1 MRINLMENSSTF
13 ALTEVNA
20 TTVGALRQ
28 ERNLGDAVINV
39 DRVVAADDHV
49 LEDRAEGEEMNVAVV
64 NKDKKGGKPDTLRK
78 RRKGSHKTIDAV
90 TRNHILLDVEAGM
103 PVAKAAKEYG
113 VHYTSIYS
121 WMNKGIKA
129 HRRLKSDNKLSSTR
143 LNANGTLTSKDDAG
157 TVRRKI
163 IAASKDVTKPTI
175 LPVETDHNEIKSR
188 VKEVV
193 LHISGTYVP
202 AKGQLRITR
211 ELLNYLNEV
220 GAHLTK

>member
-20 TTVGALRQ
+20 TTVGALRT

-49 LEDRAEGEEMNVAVV
+49 LEERSEGDEMNVAVV
-64 NKDKKGGKPDTLRK
+64 NKDKKGGKPATLRK
-78 RRKGSHKTIDAV
+78 RRKGSTKQIDA
-90 TRNHILLDVEAGM
+90 TMWNHILLDVEAGM
-103 PVAKAAKEYG
+103 PVSKAAKEYG
-113 VHYTSIYS
+113 VHHTTIYARI
-121 WMNKGIKA
+121 NKGAKA
-129 HRRLKSDNKLSSTR
+129 HRRLKTDKTLSATKLNT
-143 LNANGTLTSKDDAG
+143 NGTLITDIITDKDIKRTQAH
-157 TVRRKI
+157 TV
-163 IAASKDVTKPTI
+163 TI
-175 LPVETDHNEIKSR
+175 LPVETRSEFQPR

-193 LHISGTYVP
+193 LHLSGTFVP

>member
-28 ERNLGDAVINV
+28 ESDLGDAVINV

-49 LEDRAEGEEMNVAVV
+49 LEDRPEGEEMNVAVV
-64 NKDKKGGKPDTLRK
+64 NKDKKGGKPATLRK
-78 RRKGSHKTIDAV
+78 RRKGSVKQVDA
-90 TRNHILLDVEAGM
+90 TLRNHILLDVEAGM

-121 WMNKGIKA
+121 WMNKGMKA
-129 HRRLKSDNKLSSTR
+129 HRRLKTDKQLSASKLST
-143 LNANGTLTSKDDAG
+143 NGTLTTSTTTDK
-157 TVRRKI
+157 TVN
-163 IAASKDVTKPTI
+163 I
-175 LPVETDHNEIKSR
+175 LPVDTDRNEIKPR
-188 VKEVV
+188 VKEVI
-193 LHISGTYVP
+193 LQISGTFVP

>member
-64 NKDKKGGKPDTLRK
+64 NKDKKGGKPATITRK
-78 RRKGSHKTIDAV
+78 RKKGSNKTIDPV

-103 PVAKAAKEYG
+103 PVAKAAKAYN

-121 WMNKGIKA
+121 WMNKGMKA
-129 HRRLKSDNKLSSTR
+129 HRKLKTDNKLSSTR
-143 LNANGTLTSKDDAG
+143 INSNGTLTVNDK
-157 TVRRKI
+157 
-163 IAASKDVTKPTI
+163 VTTMPAI
-175 LPVETDHNEIKSR
+175 LPAETNKFQPR
-188 VKEVV
+188 VKEVI
-193 LHISGTYVP
+193 LHVSGTYVP

>member
-20 TTVGALRQ
+20 TTVGALRT
-28 ERNLGDAVINV
+28 ERNLGDAVIKV

-49 LEDRAEGEEMNVAVV
+49 LEERSEGDEMNVAVV
-64 NKDKKGGKPDTLRK
+64 NKDKKGVKPATLRK
-78 RRKGSHKTIDAV
+78 RRKGSTKQIDA
-90 TRNHILLDVEAGM
+90 TMWNHILLDVEAGM
-103 PVAKAAKEYG
+103 PVSKAAKEYG
-113 VHYTSIYS
+113 VHHTTIYARI
-121 WMNKGIKA
+121 NKGAKA
-129 HRRLKSDNKLSSTR
+129 HRRLKTDKTLSATKLNT
-143 LNANGTLTSKDDAG
+143 NGTLITDIITDKDIKRTQDH
-157 TVRRKI
+157 TV
-163 IAASKDVTKPTI
+163 TI
-175 LPVETDHNEIKSR
+175 LPVETRSEFQPR

-193 LHISGTYVP
+193 LHLSGTFVP

>member
-49 LEDRAEGEEMNVAVV
+49 LEERADGEEMNVAVV
-64 NKDKKGGKPDTLRK
+64 NKDKKGGKPATVTRK
-78 RRKGSHKTIDAV
+78 RRKGSNKTIDAT

-103 PVAKAAKEYG
+103 PVAKAAKAYN

-121 WMNKGIKA
+121 WMNKGMKA
-129 HRRLKSDNKLSSTR
+129 HRKLKTDNKLSSTR
-143 LNANGTLTSKDDAG
+143 INSNGTLTVNDK
-157 TVRRKI
+157 
-163 IAASKDVTKPTI
+163 VTTMPAI
-175 LPVETDHNEIKSR
+175 LPAETNKFQPR
-188 VKEVV
+188 VKEVI
-193 LHISGTYVP
+193 LHVSGTYVP

>member
-28 ERNLGDAVINV
+28 ERDLGDAVINV

-49 LEDRAEGEEMNVAVV
+49 LEEREDGQEMNVAVV
-64 NKDKKGGKPDTLRK
+64 NKDKKGGKPVAIRK
-78 RRKGSHKTIDAV
+78 RRQGSKKSVDLTL
-90 TRNHILLDVEAGM
+90 RNHILLDVEAGM

-129 HRRLKSDNKLSSTR
+129 HTKVRANTGTTKILSTTTVNKS
-143 LNANGTLTSKDDAG
+143 G
-157 TVRRKI
+157 I
-163 IAASKDVTKPTI
+163 ISI
-175 LPVETDHNEIKSR
+175 LPTETDKFQPR
-188 VKEVV
+188 VKEVI
-193 LHISGTYVP
+193 LHVSGTYVP

>member
-1 MRINLMENSSTF
+1 MENSSTF

-28 ERNLGDAVINV
+28 ERDLGDAVINV

-49 LEDRAEGEEMNVAVV
+49 LEERPDGEEMNVAVV
-64 NKDKKGGKPDTLRK
+64 NKDKKGGKPAVLRK
-78 RRKGSHKTIDAV
+78 RRKGSHKQIDAT

-103 PVAKAAKEYG
+103 PVARAAKAYG

-129 HRRLKSDNKLSSTR
+129 HKKLKTDAKLSSTR
-143 LNANGTLTSKDDAG
+143 INSNGTLTVKE
-157 TVRRKI
+157 TTMR
-163 IAASKDVTKPTI
+163 PTI
-175 LPVETDHNEIKSR
+175 LPTETDRNEIKPR
-188 VKEVV
+188 VKEVILQV
-193 LHISGTYVP
+193 SGTFVP

>member
-64 NKDKKGGKPDTLRK
+64 NKDKKGGKPATITRK
-78 RRKGSHKTIDAV
+78 RRKGSNKTIDPV

-103 PVAKAAKEYG
+103 PVAKAAKAYN

-121 WMNKGIKA
+121 WMNKGMKA
-129 HRRLKSDNKLSSTR
+129 HRKLKTDNKLSSTR
-143 LNANGTLTSKDDAG
+143 INSNGTLTVNDK
-157 TVRRKI
+157 
-163 IAASKDVTKPTI
+163 VTTMPAI
-175 LPVETDHNEIKSR
+175 LPAETNKFQPR
-188 VKEVV
+188 VKEVI
-193 LHISGTYVP
+193 LHVSGTYVP

>member
-64 NKDKKGGKPDTLRK
+64 NKDKKGGKPAAITRK
-78 RRKGSHKTIDAV
+78 RRKGSNKTIDAT

-103 PVAKAAKEYG
+103 PVAKAAKAYN

-121 WMNKGIKA
+121 WMNKGMKA
-129 HRRLKSDNKLSSTR
+129 HRKLKNNGTLSSTKV
-143 LNANGTLTSKDDAG
+143 NSNGTLTVNNTIDK
-157 TVRRKI
+157 VKVI
-163 IAASKDVTKPTI
+163 PTI
-175 LPVETDHNEIKSR
+175 LPVETDRNEIKPR
-188 VKEVV
+188 VKEVI
-193 LHISGTYVP
+193 LHVSGTYVP

>member
-1 MRINLMENSSTF
+1 MLINLMENSSTF

-49 LEDRAEGEEMNVAVV
+49 LEERSEGEEMNVAVV
-64 NKDKKGGKPDTLRK
+64 NKDKKGGKPATITRK
-78 RRKGSHKTIDAV
+78 RRKGSHKQVDLTL
-90 TRNHILLDVEAGM
+90 RNHILLDVEAGM
-103 PVAKAAKEYG
+103 SVAKAAKEYG

-129 HRRLKSDNKLSSTR
+129 HRKLKTDKKLSTTR
-143 LNANGTLTSKDDAG
+143 LNTNGTLTTNTTTDTTAN
-157 TVRRKI
+157 
-163 IAASKDVTKPTI
+163 I
-175 LPVETDHNEIKSR
+175 LPVDTNRNEIKLR
-188 VKEVV
+188 VKEVI
-193 LHISGTYVP
+193 LHVSGTFVP

>member
-28 ERNLGDAVINV
+28 ERDLGDAVINV

-49 LEDRAEGEEMNVAVV
+49 LEERADGEEMNVAVV
-64 NKDKKGGKPDTLRK
+64 NKDKKGGKPATLRK
-78 RRKGSHKTIDAV
+78 RRQGSKKSVDLTL
-90 TRNHILLDVEAGM
+90 RNHILLDVEAGM

-121 WMNKGIKA
+121 WINKGIKA
-129 HRRLKSDNKLSSTR
+129 HTKVRANNTGTTKILSTTRVDKS
-143 LNANGTLTSKDDAG
+143 G
-157 TVRRKI
+157 I
-163 IAASKDVTKPTI
+163 ISI
-175 LPVETDHNEIKSR
+175 LPTETDKFQPR
-188 VKEVV
+188 VKEVI
-193 LHISGTYVP
+193 LHVSGTFVP

>member
-28 ERNLGDAVINV
+28 ERDLGDAVINV

-49 LEDRAEGEEMNVAVV
+49 LEERADGEEMNVAVV
-64 NKDKKGGKPDTLRK
+64 NKDKKGGKPTAIRK
-78 RRKGSHKTIDAV
+78 RRQGSAKQVDITL
-90 TRNHILLDVEAGM
+90 RNHILLDVEAGM

-129 HRRLKSDNKLSSTR
+129 HTKVRATNASTTKILSTTRVDKSGNIS
-143 LNANGTLTSKDDAG
+143 
-157 TVRRKI
+157 
-163 IAASKDVTKPTI
+163 I
-175 LPVETDHNEIKSR
+175 LPTETDKFQPR
-188 VKEVV
+188 VKEVI
-193 LHISGTYVP
+193 LHLSGTFVP
-202 AKGQLRITR
+202 DKGQLRITR

>member
-1 MRINLMENSSTF
+1 MSISINLMENSSTF

-20 TTVGALRQ
+20 TTVGALRT
-28 ERNLGDAVINV
+28 ERSLGDAVINV

-49 LEDRAEGEEMNVAVV
+49 LEERSEGEEMNVAVV
-64 NKDKKGGKPDTLRK
+64 NKDKKGGKPATITRK
-78 RRKGSHKTIDAV
+78 RRKGSHKQVDLTL
-90 TRNHILLDVEAGM
+90 RNHILLDVEAGM

-129 HRRLKSDNKLSSTR
+129 HRKLKTDKKLSTTR
-143 LNANGTLTSKDDAG
+143 LNTNGTLTTNTTTDTTAN
-157 TVRRKI
+157 
-163 IAASKDVTKPTI
+163 I
-175 LPVETDHNEIKSR
+175 LPVDTDRNEIKPR
-188 VKEVV
+188 VKEVI
-193 LHISGTYVP
+193 LQISGTFVP

>member
-20 TTVGALRQ
+20 TTVGALRT

-49 LEDRAEGEEMNVAVV
+49 LEERSEGEEMNVAVV
-64 NKDKKGGKPDTLRK
+64 NKDKKGGKPATMVRK
-78 RRKGSHKTIDAV
+78 RRKGSTKQVDA
-90 TRNHILLDVEAGM
+90 TLRNHILLDVEAGM

-121 WMNKGIKA
+121 WINKGVKA
-129 HRRLKSDNKLSSTR
+129 HSRLKTAKQLSTTKI
-143 LNANGTLTSKDDAG
+143 NTNGTLTTG
-157 TVRRKI
+157 TTTNLV
-163 IAASKDVTKPTI
+163 SI
-175 LPVETDHNEIKSR
+175 LPVDTDRNEIKPR
-188 VKEVV
+188 VKEVI
-193 LHISGTYVP
+193 LQISGTFVP

>member
-28 ERNLGDAVINV
+28 ERDLGDAVINV

-49 LEDRAEGEEMNVAVV
+49 LEEREDGEEMNVAVV
-64 NKDKKGGKPDTLRK
+64 NKDKKGGKPTTIRK
-78 RRKGSHKTIDAV
+78 RRQGSKKSVDLTL
-90 TRNHILLDVEAGM
+90 RNHILLDVEAGM

-121 WMNKGIKA
+121 WINKGIKA
-129 HRRLKSDNKLSSTR
+129 HTKVRATNASTTKILSTTRVDKSGNIS
-143 LNANGTLTSKDDAG
+143 
-157 TVRRKI
+157 
-163 IAASKDVTKPTI
+163 I
-175 LPVETDHNEIKSR
+175 LPTETDKFQPR
-188 VKEVV
+188 VKEVI
-193 LHISGTYVP
+193 LHVSGTYVP

>member
-28 ERNLGDAVINV
+28 ERDLGDAVINV

-49 LEDRAEGEEMNVAVV
+49 LEDRPEGEEMNVAVV
-64 NKDKKGGKPDTLRK
+64 NKDKKGGKPATLRK
-78 RRKGSHKTIDAV
+78 RRKGSVKQVDA
-90 TRNHILLDVEAGM
+90 TLRNHILLDVEAGM

-121 WMNKGIKA
+121 WINKGVKA
-129 HRRLKSDNKLSSTR
+129 HSRLKTDKQLSATR
-143 LNANGTLTSKDDAG
+143 LNTNGTLITNTTTDK
-157 TVRRKI
+157 
-163 IAASKDVTKPTI
+163 TI
-175 LPVETDHNEIKSR
+175 NILSVDTNRNEIKPR
-188 VKEVV
+188 VKEVI
-193 LHISGTYVP
+193 LQISGTFVP

>member
-28 ERNLGDAVINV
+28 ERDLGDAVINV

-49 LEDRAEGEEMNVAVV
+49 LEEREDGQEMNVAVV
-64 NKDKKGGKPDTLRK
+64 NKDKKGGKPATMRK
-78 RRKGSHKTIDAV
+78 RRQGSTKRINPTL
-90 TRNHILLDVEAGM
+90 RNHILLDVEAGM

-129 HRRLKSDNKLSSTR
+129 HTKVRANTGTTKILSTTRVDKS
-143 LNANGTLTSKDDAG
+143 GTIS
-157 TVRRKI
+157 
-163 IAASKDVTKPTI
+163 I
-175 LPVETDHNEIKSR
+175 LPTETDKFQPR
-188 VKEVV
+188 VKEVI
-193 LHISGTYVP
+193 LHLSGTFVP
-202 AKGQLRITR
+202 DKGQLRITR

>member
-28 ERNLGDAVINV
+28 ERDLGDAVINV

-49 LEDRAEGEEMNVAVV
+49 LEDRPEGEEMNVAVV
-64 NKDKKGGKPDTLRK
+64 NKDKKGGKPATIRK
-78 RRKGSHKTIDAV
+78 RRQGSKKMVDPTL
-90 TRNHILLDVEAGM
+90 RNHILLDVEAGM
-103 PVAKAAKEYG
+103 PIAKAAKEYG

-121 WMNKGIKA
+121 WINKGIKA
-129 HRRLKSDNKLSSTR
+129 HTKVRANNTGTAKVLSTTR
-143 LNANGTLTSKDDAG
+143 IDKVGNLS
-157 TVRRKI
+157 
-163 IAASKDVTKPTI
+163 I
-175 LPVETDHNEIKSR
+175 LPTETEKFQPR
-188 VKEVV
+188 VKEVI
-193 LHISGTYVP
+193 LHLSGTFVP
-202 AKGQLRITR
+202 DKGQLRITR

>member
-39 DRVVAADDHV
+39 DRVVADDAHV
-49 LEDRAEGEEMNVAVV
+49 LEERPEGEEMNVAVV
-64 NKDKKGGKPDTLRK
+64 NKDKKGGKPATLRK
-78 RRKGSHKTIDAV
+78 RRKGSSKQIDPAMW
-90 TRNHILLDVEAGM
+90 NHILLDVEAGM
-103 PVAKAAKEYG
+103 PVSRAAKEYG
-113 VHYTSIYS
+113 VHHTTIYAKI
-121 WMNKGIKA
+121 NKGAKA
-129 HRRLKSDNKLSSTR
+129 HRRLKTDKRLSATR
-143 LNANGTLTSKDDAG
+143 LNTNGTITTDKALN
-157 TVRRKI
+157 
-163 IAASKDVTKPTI
+163 I
-175 LPVETDHNEIKSR
+175 LPVDTNRNEIKPR
-188 VKEVV
+188 VKEVILQV
-193 LHISGTYVP
+193 SGTFVP

>member
-1 MRINLMENSSTF
+1 MENSSTF

-28 ERNLGDAVINV
+28 ERDLGDAVINV

-49 LEDRAEGEEMNVAVV
+49 LEEREDGQEMNVAVV
-64 NKDKKGGKPDTLRK
+64 NKDKKGGKPATMRK
-78 RRKGSHKTIDAV
+78 RRQGSTKRINPTL
-90 TRNHILLDVEAGM
+90 RNHILLDVEAGM

-129 HRRLKSDNKLSSTR
+129 HTKVRANTGTTKILSTTRVDKS
-143 LNANGTLTSKDDAG
+143 G
-157 TVRRKI
+157 I
-163 IAASKDVTKPTI
+163 ISI
-175 LPVETDHNEIKSR
+175 LPTETDKFQPR
-188 VKEVV
+188 VKEVI
-193 LHISGTYVP
+193 LHVSGTFVP

>member
-28 ERNLGDAVINV
+28 ERDLGDAVINV

-49 LEDRAEGEEMNVAVV
+49 LEERADGEEMNVAVV
-64 NKDKKGGKPDTLRK
+64 NKDKKGGTATTTRK
-78 RRKGSHKTIDAV
+78 RRKGSNKTIDAI
-90 TRNHILLDVEAGM
+90 TRNHILLDVEAGK
-103 PVAKAAKEYG
+103 PDARAAKAYN

-121 WMNKGIKA
+121 WMNKGLKA
-129 HRRLKSDNKLSSTR
+129 HKKLKTDNKLSSTR
-143 LNANGTLTSKDDAG
+143 INANGTLTVKD
-157 TVRRKI
+157 KI
-163 IAASKDVTKPTI
+163 TTMPTI
-175 LPVETDHNEIKSR
+175 LPTETNEFQPR

-193 LHISGTYVP
+193 LHLSGTYVP

>member
-28 ERNLGDAVINV
+28 ERDLGDAVINV

-49 LEDRAEGEEMNVAVV
+49 LEEREAGEEMNVAVV
-64 NKDKKGGKPDTLRK
+64 NKDKKGGKPTAIRK
-78 RRKGSHKTIDAV
+78 RRQGSAKQVDITL
-90 TRNHILLDVEAGM
+90 RNHILLDVEAGM

-121 WMNKGIKA
+121 WINKGIKA
-129 HRRLKSDNKLSSTR
+129 HAKVRATNASTTKILSTTRVDKSGNIS
-143 LNANGTLTSKDDAG
+143 
-157 TVRRKI
+157 
-163 IAASKDVTKPTI
+163 I
-175 LPVETDHNEIKSR
+175 LPTETDKFQPR
-188 VKEVV
+188 VKEVI
-193 LHISGTYVP
+193 LHVSGTYVP

>member
-1 MRINLMENSSTF
+1 MENSSTF

-20 TTVGALRQ
+20 TTVGALRT
-28 ERNLGDAVINV
+28 ERSLGDAVINV

-49 LEDRAEGEEMNVAVV
+49 LEERDEGQEMNVAVV
-64 NKDKKGGKPDTLRK
+64 NKDKKGGKPATIRK
-78 RRKGSHKTIDAV
+78 RRQGSTKQVDLTL
-90 TRNHILLDVEAGM
+90 RNHILLDVEAGM

-121 WMNKGIKA
+121 WINKGIKA
-129 HRRLKSDNKLSSTR
+129 HT
-143 LNANGTLTSKDDAG
+143 
-157 TVRRKI
+157 TVRANNTGTTKI
-163 IAASKDVTKPTI
+163 LSTTKVDKSGTISI
-175 LPVETDHNEIKSR
+175 LPTETEKFQPR
-188 VKEVV
+188 VKEVI
-193 LHISGTYVP
+193 LQISGTFVP

>member
-28 ERNLGDAVINV
+28 ERDLGDAVINV

-49 LEDRAEGEEMNVAVV
+49 LEEREDGQEMNVAVV
-64 NKDKKGGKPDTLRK
+64 NKDKKGGKPATIRK
-78 RRKGSHKTIDAV
+78 RRQGSKKSVDLTL
-90 TRNHILLDVEAGM
+90 RNHILLDVEAGM

-129 HRRLKSDNKLSSTR
+129 HTKVRANTDTTKILSTTKVDKS
-143 LNANGTLTSKDDAG
+143 GTIS
-157 TVRRKI
+157 
-163 IAASKDVTKPTI
+163 I
-175 LPVETDHNEIKSR
+175 LPTETDKFQPR
-188 VKEVV
+188 VKEVI
-193 LHISGTYVP
+193 LHLSGTFVP
-202 AKGQLRITR
+202 DKGQLRITR

>member
-28 ERNLGDAVINV
+28 ERDLGDAVINV

-49 LEDRAEGEEMNVAVV
+49 LEDRPEGEEMNVAVV
-64 NKDKKGGKPDTLRK
+64 NKDKKGGKPATLRK
-78 RRKGSHKTIDAV
+78 RRKGSVKQVDA
-90 TRNHILLDVEAGM
+90 TLRNHILLDVEAGM

-121 WMNKGIKA
+121 WMNKGMKA
-129 HRRLKSDNKLSSTR
+129 HRKLKTDNKLSSTR
-143 LNANGTLTSKDDAG
+143 INSNGTLTVKDK
-157 TVRRKI
+157 VI
-163 IAASKDVTKPTI
+163 TKPAI
-175 LPVETDHNEIKSR
+175 LPVETDRNEIKPR
-188 VKEVV
+188 VKEVI
-193 LHISGTYVP
+193 LHVSGTYVP